1 MKCNISVAALLV
13 GLAPSASA
21 KADGG
26 KQLRRSRK
34 LYDDGTTN
42 SKDDGRNY
50 VVDSGKTPTSVHHEL
65 SMSMPEEATATIISP
80 VLAKHPA
87 AKMVFAL
94 SLP

>member
-50 VVDSGKTPTSVHHEL
+50 VPDSGKVGERCSVVRVWFSFHNL
-65 SMSMPEEATATIISP
+65 TI
-80 VLAKHPA
+80 LLK
-87 AKMVFAL
+87 
-94 SLP
+94 